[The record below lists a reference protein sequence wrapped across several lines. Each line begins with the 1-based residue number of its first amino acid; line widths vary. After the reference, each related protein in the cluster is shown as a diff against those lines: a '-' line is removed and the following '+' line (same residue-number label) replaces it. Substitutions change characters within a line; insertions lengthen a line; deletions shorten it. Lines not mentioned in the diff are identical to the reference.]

1 MIAEIPFGIVAIHI
15 EFAERRS
22 AVTYGYQ
29 NQFLV
34 SSRHFFGH
42 DPVGAVCQLVDS
54 PQLLGGSRELRH
66 CHDFR
71 ICRGGQCAIG
81 SFNHDLVIR
90 AAQISASIGHGSN
103 GPLLMR
109 TETYN
114 HRFLR

>member
-54 PQLLGGSRELRH
+54 PQLFGAPVNSGT
-66 CHDFR
+66 
-71 ICRGGQCAIG
+71 
-81 SFNHDLVIR
+81 VTT
-90 AAQISASIGHGSN
+90 SASAVAASARLVPSITI
-103 GPLLMR
+103 L
-109 TETYN
+109 
-114 HRFLR
+114 

>member
-1 MIAEIPFGIVAIHI
+1 MIAEIPFGIVAVHI

-54 PQLLGGSRELRH
+54 PQLFGGSREFRH

-81 SFNHDLVIR
+81 SSRSCNKGRPDIR
-90 AAQISASIGHGSN
+90 
-103 GPLLMR
+103 L
-109 TETYN
+109 
-114 HRFLR
+114 HRARQ